1 MKTPRWL
8 LLGIL
13 LTAGCSPRTV
23 SFLNEMDPAAGP
35 PAAPTDI
42 FAEAAKSADP
52 GEGPYIEAAR
62 PFLTAV
68 ASRDYEKVYAELSS
82 HARAKIDP
90 DQFAPPVDDK
100 KPADTKAVKNLTSEQ
115 CAEWMK
121 KMEAR
126 LGVPDAVQHVYV
138 HSIDPVVL
146 AGKGEPIEVMFAIG
160 GMSKEI
166 PANIRKASVRA
177 QIRCQLPDEEV
188 KKIAAALKISE
199 QQVRTGPWPEN
210 EHGYDSDERPYLNV
224 KFVLVEEDGRLKVG
238 YFEFMP
244 PSILD

>member
-8 LLGIL
+8 LMGML
-13 LTAGCSPRTV
+13 LTAGCTPRTAPFV
-23 SFLNEMDPAAGP
+23 KEIELAAGP
-35 PAAPTDI
+35 STAPSDI
-42 FAEAAKSADP
+42 FAEAAKSANP

-68 ASRDYEKVYAELSS
+68 ANRDFEKVYAELSS

-90 DQFAPPVDDK
+90 DQFVPPVDDK
-100 KPADTKAVKNLTSEQ
+100 KPADTKAIKNLTSEQ
-115 CAEWMK
+115 CAQWMK

-138 HSIDPVVL
+138 YSIDPAVL
-146 AGKGEPIEVMFAIG
+146 AGKGEPIDVMFAIG
-160 GMSKEI
+160 GMPKEI
-166 PANIRKASVRA
+166 PSNLRKASVRA
-177 QIRCQLPDEEV
+177 QIRCQFPDAEV
-188 KKIAAALKISE
+188 KKIAKALNISE

-224 KFVLVEEDGRLKVG
+224 KFVLVEEEGKLKVG